1 MVVKKF
7 KIENGDVSLRD
18 FLSECH
24 AMEAVRHPNIVMF
37 LGVNLIKCRLSLLP
51 LTTAL
56 FWSIVRADHSGPTSR
71 TRTTTS
77 AGRNDVVWPHK

>member
-24 AMEAVRHPNIVMF
+24 AMEAVGHPNIVMF
-37 LGVNLIKCRLSLLP
+37 LGIPRCRQRA
-51 LTTAL
+51 TG
-56 FWSIVRADHSGPTSR
+56 WSIPVPR
-71 TRTTTS
+71 
-77 AGRNDVVWPHK
+77 